1 MRRLT
6 ERAGAA
12 RGRRTGGRRRRVPAL
27 SRRRLRRLGLV
38 MAGIAVLAVGGTLA
52 MRDGAATADSRGFD
66 RMVYD
71 WTADVGLSVQEV
83 LVYGR
88 EATQPIELLAALGV
102 GRGDPILMLDPAAA
116 RDRIES
122 LPWVREAWVQRRL
135 PDTVL
140 IRIEERRPLALWQNE
155 QRLTLIDDEGEV
167 LGEGEIAA
175 FAGLPQVVGV
185 DTPDHAPQFLPMLA
199 AEPEVA
205 DRVSAAVRVG
215 GRRWDLRLDNGVA
228 VRLPEEDV
236 PRALHSLARLQRE
249 EGLFDRDVV
258 AIDLRI
264 AGHLVIRTSTEVH
277 ERMRLPEENT

>member
-6 ERAGAA
+6 EGTGAA
-12 RGRRTGGRRRRVPAL
+12 RGRRTGGRRRRTPAL
-27 SRRRLRRLGLV
+27 SRRRLRRFGILL
-38 MAGIAVLAVGGTLA
+38 AGIAVLTVGGALVL
-52 MRDGAATADSRGFD
+52 RGGAEPVDNGGFD
-66 RMVYD
+66 RAVYD
-71 WTADVGLSVQEV
+71 WTADAGLSVQEV

-88 EATQPIELLAALGV
+88 DATRPIELLAALGI

-116 RDRIES
+116 RDRIVS
-122 LPWVREAWVQRRL
+122 LPWVRNAWVQRRL

-167 LGEGEIAA
+167 LGEGEVAA
-175 FAGLPQVVGV
+175 FSGLPQVVGV
-185 DTPDHAPQFLPMLA
+185 DAPDHAPQFLPMLA

-215 GRRWDLRLDNGVA
+215 GRRWDLRLDNGIA

-236 PRALHSLARLQRE
+236 PRALHRLARLQRE

-264 AGHLVIRTSTEVH
+264 AGHLVIRTSSEVH